1 MTKWLNQHLH
11 SILYKDWNR
20 RRNPLTSLNKLE
32 LRHHSKVPF
41 LTLHRH
47 AELVAHRRHLS
58 NHVSRREKR
67 KKLFA
72 VQNGLRKLLNKPPR
86 KQLGKR
92 NLSASGSRKSS
103 KRLNVWSENAK
114 KPSQDEPKSNEARMS
129 WMPSPRCLLLTWLMR
144 KFKQRRTKR
153 ILGRKRVPGW
163 SSKWRLTG
171 LREKK
176 PTGKS
181 RGSSKKR

>member
-1 MTKWLNQHLH
+1 MKEYKGKSRCTTNRKPKDWLRPQESLKQKEWTCNCSRILAPMTKWLNQHLH
-11 SILYKDWNR
+11 PILYKDWNR
-20 RRNPLTSLNKLE
+20 RRNSLTSLNKLE

-58 NHVSRREKR
+58 NHVSRRGNR

-129 WMPSPRCLLLTWLMR
+129 
-144 KFKQRRTKR
+144 
-153 ILGRKRVPGW
+153 
-163 SSKWRLTG
+163 
-171 LREKK
+171 
-176 PTGKS
+176 
-181 RGSSKKR
+181 

>member
-1 MTKWLNQHLH
+1 M
-11 SILYKDWNR
+11 
-20 RRNPLTSLNKLE
+20 NPNKE
-32 LRHHSKVPF
+32 LPVRHHQI
-41 LTLHRH
+41 
-47 AELVAHRRHLS
+47 S
-58 NHVSRREKR
+58 NHVSKRGKR

-129 WMPSPRCLLLTWLMR
+129 
-144 KFKQRRTKR
+144 
-153 ILGRKRVPGW
+153 
-163 SSKWRLTG
+163 
-171 LREKK
+171 
-176 PTGKS
+176 
-181 RGSSKKR
+181 